1 MEFREG
7 TDVLTASGEKLGEV
21 ERVVIDPRT
30 REVTHIVVK
39 KGFLFTE
46 DRVLPIE
53 VVDSADGEQVVLS
66 QNVGDDLEAWP
77 VFEETYT
84 IPIDQMPNTDTLGPP
99 GETARTV
106 SARPAPA
113 YYWYPPAGVG
123 YPGGSLGLPYY
134 PPQVVHVERNVP
146 SGSAALKEGA
156 AIHSADDEHV
166 GDVERVFTDSESD
179 AITHL
184 LISRGLL
191 FKSHKLIPAN
201 WISDASDDEVFLS
214 VDRAVLERLP
224 DYEGD

>member
-1 MEFREG
+1 MPERYATIEHFVLGAMRKVVEFREG

-21 ERVVIDPRT
+21 ERVIDPRT

-123 YPGGSLGLPYY
+123 L
-134 PPQVVHVERNVP
+134 
-146 SGSAALKEGA
+146 SGRQSRAAVLSAAGRSCGA
-156 AIHSADDEHV
+156 ERPVRFGGAQRGC
-166 GDVERVFTDSESD
+166 GD
-179 AITHL
+179 L
-184 LISRGLL
+184 LG
-191 FKSHKLIPAN
+191 
-201 WISDASDDEVFLS
+201 
-214 VDRAVLERLP
+214 
-224 DYEGD
+224 G